1 MKVRVCENGKARNMV
16 SRREL
21 LIGGTAGVASLTA
34 LAATGCGGPIVT
46 SLVHGSNA
54 YTLPVQFATLPIG
67 GVTVRTRTYGGM
79 IPGPTLVANPGQ
91 PLAITVNNQLPP
103 NPPATAPPGIDPLDN
118 PHAFNSTNLHVHGL
132 QVVPHIF
139 DPIGT
144 TNPSANIIAIAPG
157 TSLQYPFVLPIDHP
171 TGLYWY
177 HPHAHGS
184 TDTQVSGGMAGLII
198 VRGLIDQVPE
208 IAAARDIPIAIQTL
222 NLNKDPSTGMYTD
235 EYLAYQPP
243 TNPPGPTGGYTPR
256 STDIFV
262 LVNGQLVSRGSG
274 FAATQSNSGT
284 FTPSAPPQLQ
294 MAPGEV
300 VRLRILNGSNSLLLP
315 LQLQGF
321 AVYVIAVDGVNL
333 LAPYLVP
340 ASGNIPIASGN
351 RVELLVQA
359 PLTPQTSTLTALATG
374 NQPGYDK
381 SQHAWPAFGLMQI
394 VVSGQPVSMGI
405 PASLP
410 APSREY
416 PLIAGTSGTRTVTLN
431 DAGSGSTIL
440 SGTDLT
446 VNNLLYNEGNVLFNL
461 PIGSSDTWTVTNLM
475 TTEGHPFHIHT
486 NSMQIMSVTAPYA
499 ISPLVPVPYVA
510 DTVWVPPGGT
520 VVFQMRYKQWYGK
533 AVFHCHKLPH
543 EDQGMM
549 ANVVYV

>member
-1 MKVRVCENGKARNMV
+1 MTLT
-16 SRREL
+16 RREL
-21 LIGGTAGVASLTA
+21 LIGGSAGAASLTA
-34 LAATGCGGPIVT
+34 LAASGCGGPILT
-46 SLVHGSNA
+46 TFLPGPNA
-54 YTLPVQFATLPIG
+54 YNLPVQFATLPMG
-67 GVTVRTRTYGGM
+67 GVTVRVRTYGGA
-79 IPGPTLVANPGQ
+79 IPGPTLVATPGQ
-91 PLAITVNNQLPP
+91 PLSITVNNQLPP
-103 NPPATAPPGIDPLDN
+103 NPPATPPPGIDPLDN

-144 TNPSANIIAIAPG
+144 TNPSAEIIAIAPG
-157 TSLQYPFVLPIDHP
+157 TSLQYPFVLPFDHP
-171 TGLYWY
+171 SGLYWY

-198 VRGLIDQVPE
+198 VKAAIDQVPE
-208 IAAARDIPIAIQTL
+208 IAAARDIPIAVQTL
-222 NLNKDPSTGMYTD
+222 NLNKDPSTGMYTN
-235 EYLAYQPP
+235 EYIAYQKQ
-243 TNPPGPTGGYTPR
+243 TIPPGPTGGYTPR
-256 STDIFV
+256 ATDIFV

-274 FAATQSNSGT
+274 FAFEQPNSGT
-284 FTPSAPPQLQ
+284 WTPSAPPQIQ

-300 VRLRILNGSNSLLLP
+300 VRLRILNGANVLLLP

-340 ASGNIPIASGN
+340 ASGNIPIAPGN

-359 PLTPQTSTLTALATG
+359 PLTPQTGTLAALATG
-374 NQPGYDK
+374 NLPFTDK
-381 SQHAWPAFGLMQI
+381 SQHNWPSFNLMQI
-394 VVSGQPVSMGI
+394 VVSGQPVSMSI

-410 APSREY
+410 VPTREY
-416 PLIAGTSGTRTVTLN
+416 PLITSTSGQRAVTFN

-446 VNNLLYNEGNVLFNL
+446 VNNLLYNEANVLFNL
-461 PIGSSDTWTVTNLM
+461 SVGSSDTWTVTNLM

-486 NSMQIMSVTAPYA
+486 NSMQIMSVNAPYA
-499 ISPLVPVPYVA
+499 INPLVPTPYIA
-510 DTVWVPPGGT
+510 DTVWIPPAGSVT
-520 VVFQMRYKQWYGK
+520 FQMRYKQWYGK
-533 AVFHCHKLPH
+533 TVFHCHKLPH

-549 ANVVYV
+549 ANVMYV